1 MFFLLCISHE
11 SGYSFDALLAGWYT
25 HDIFVFGEER
35 DMMSGIPFLEN
46 IGDMTPGMAADLS
59 FFFMFCG
66 LSLAIGVFFGRFK
79 LINILINAYIALAFI
94 AVFPREIYEASPYAK
109 GGIFLAILVF
119 LTAIDKRLF
128 DLHISSAGTD
138 FFWRLIVM
146 SLLVSGMLSSI
157 ILSLIPRAISGSFV
171 SEHIFLIFS
180 APVPSVLWLA
190 APILV
195 LLFINNRLK

>member
-1 MFFLLCISHE
+1 ML
-11 SGYSFDALLAGWYT
+11 SGTS
-25 HDIFVFGEER
+25 
-35 DMMSGIPFLEN
+35 FLEN
-46 IGDMTPGMAADLS
+46 IGGMSQGMAADLS

-94 AVFPREIYEASPYAK
+94 AVLPGEIYQASAYAK
-109 GGIFLAILVF
+109 GSIFLILLIL

-157 ILSLIPRAISGSFV
+157 LLSLIPRSVTSDFV
-171 SEHIFLIFS
+171 SIHIFLIFS
-180 APVPSVLWLA
+180 SPVASVLWLA
-190 APILV
+190 APILM

>member
-1 MFFLLCISHE
+1 MK
-11 SGYSFDALLAGWYT
+11 AG
-25 HDIFVFGEER
+25 V
-35 DMMSGIPFLEN
+35 PFLPDV
-46 IGDMTPGMAADLS
+46 GGLSQSMAADLS

-66 LSLAIGVFFGRFK
+66 LSLALGVFFGRFK

-94 AVFPREIYEASPYAK
+94 AVLPADLYLASPYAK
-109 GGIFLAILVF
+109 AGVFLALLIV

-138 FFWRLIVM
+138 LFWRLIVM

-157 ILSLIPRAISGSFV
+157 LLSLIPRSLTIDLISPQ
-171 SEHIFLIFS
+171 IFAVFA
-180 APVPSVLWLA
+180 APLTSVLWIA
-190 APILV
+190 VPILA